1 MEIEVI
7 RKRFNDNCTLGE
19 LFIDGLFFC
28 YTLEDVDRDLMQ
40 SDTPEYIKKTKVSG
54 QTAIP
59 YGRYEIG
66 VTFSNRFQRPL
77 PLIMSVPGFS
87 GVRIHSGNKSSD
99 TEGCLLVGEVMKE
112 NEIQDS
118 RRAFRRLFAL
128 IQEGLLK
135 SKVYILITK

>member
-7 RKRFNDNCTLGE
+7 RKKFNDNCTLGE
-19 LFIDGLFFC
+19 LLVDGLFFC

-40 SDTPEYIKKTKVSG
+40 SDTPEYIKKIKVNG

-59 YGRYEIG
+59 YGRYEVSI
-66 VTFSNRFQRPL
+66 TFSNRFHKPL
-77 PLIMSVPGFS
+77 PLIMAVPGFE
-87 GVRIHSGNKSSD
+87 GIRIHSGNKSTD

-112 NEIQDS
+112 DEIQDS
-118 RRAFRRLFAL
+118 RKAFRKLFTL
-128 IQEGLLK
+128 IQEELLK